1 MTFKKISLL
10 LCISGLVLC
19 ACSRDFY
26 YESPSMD
33 GAESLKGGTPDAPP
47 GEGGGQS
54 EGTPGKITAGEW
66 NDLDNWAFW
75 SRLMTSTQSDQ
86 EAGDYTKMPEYWRFY
101 TDRRVAVEV
110 KSANGDPLNGVSVEL
125 RSDGETIWKSVTDCF
140 GRADG
145 WIGLYDKEAQA
156 GTLSISLNGAV
167 QEAEPIVTG
176 WKDTYTINQYVI
188 DATAPESVADILF
201 IVDATGSMSDEIAF
215 LKADLL
221 NIIETVKKMET
232 ATKIRTAALFYRDER
247 DDYLTRVSPFS
258 PDFSVTSSFISGQ
271 EAGGGGD
278 YPEAVH
284 TALETSLQ
292 ELAWSSS
299 AQAKLAFMLL
309 DAPPHQD
316 VQGVIESIQKS
327 IRTYAAQGIKLI
339 PVASSGVDKNTEFIL
354 RFMAIATGGTY
365 VFITNDSGIGN
376 EHIAASVGE
385 YKVEILG
392 DLMVR
397 LITKY
402 VG

>member
-1 MTFKKISLL
+1 
-10 LCISGLVLC
+10 
-19 ACSRDFY
+19 
-26 YESPSMD
+26 MD
-33 GAESLKGGTPDAPP
+33 GAESLKGGTPDASG

-66 NDLDNWAFW
+66 NDLDNWTFW

-125 RSDGETIWKSVTDCF
+125 RSNGEPVWKSVTDCF

-188 DATAPESVADILF
+188 DATAPDAVADILF

-232 ATKIRTAALFYRDER
+232 ATKIRTAALFYRDEG

-284 TALETSLQ
+284 TALEASLQ

-316 VQGVIESIQKS
+316 AQGVIESIQKS

-354 RFMAIATGGTY
+354 RFMAIVTGGTY